1 MHFADYEKNSSSLV
15 LSILKVLTECE
26 MLERLVFYEEEGC
39 QPAWEGEP
47 LKDAVV
53 KFATAMKFLVA
64 LCFVTPILLD
74 RAIVNEVVAELK
86 DHVVPKRS
94 AFWFH
99 FGSSLP
105 RANDPSVPRVHYD
118 EIVCPLNYYDMAPD
132 F

>member
-1 MHFADYEKNSSSLV
+1 MHFADYEENSSNLV
-15 LSILKVLTECE
+15 LSTLKALTECE

-39 QPAWEGEP
+39 QSAWEGEP
-47 LKDAVV
+47 FKDTVV
-53 KFATAMKFLVA
+53 KFTTAMKLLVA

-74 RAIVNEVVAELK
+74 RTTVDDVVAELN
-86 DHVVPKRS
+86 HYVVPQRP

-105 RANDPSVPRVHYD
+105 RANDPSVPRIHYD
-118 EIVCPLNYYDMAPD
+118 EIVCPINYYDMAPD